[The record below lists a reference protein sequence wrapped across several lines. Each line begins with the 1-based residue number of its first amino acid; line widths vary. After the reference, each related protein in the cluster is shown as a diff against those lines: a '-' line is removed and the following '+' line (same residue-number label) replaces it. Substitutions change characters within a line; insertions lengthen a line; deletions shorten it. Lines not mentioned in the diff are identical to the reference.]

1 MTRLELVKRL
11 SRESGVNKVGPI
23 SSEGQV
29 GTYLQLVEW
38 IDEAYAAIQ
47 GVHDTWRFHK
57 APFSKALSMDDG
69 LYAPADLDITDFKHW
84 IPDGVSLYE
93 NLADEAPLHWLEWED
108 FQLNFGVGNN
118 TILTGRPGFWTNDP
132 DDNLKLYRI
141 PDKAYIL
148 RGEYFQKNDVMTQ
161 DGDVPIYHEDYHMGI
176 VWRALMYYGLAFAE
190 SDRYT
195 VGMQE
200 FKKVLRN
207 MERKYLPKLRY
218 GKTLA

>member
-11 SRESGVNKVGPI
+11 SRESGVNKVGPV

-57 APFSKALSMDDG
+57 NSFSKALTPG
-69 LYAPADLDITDFKHW
+69 TALYAPTALDITDFKHW
-84 IPDGVSLYE
+84 TPDGISLYE

-108 FQLNFGVGNN
+108 FILNFGFGNY
-118 TILTGRPGFWTNDP
+118 TIETRRPSVWTNDP
-132 DDNLKLYRI
+132 DDNLKLYAI
-141 PDKAYIL
+141 PDKAYIM
-148 RGEYFQKNDVMTQ
+148 RGEYFQKNDVMTH

-190 SDRYT
+190 SDKYT

-207 MERKYLPKLRY
+207 MERKYLPNLRY